1 MVCLTWRGVIKTP
14 MKETSPRKEAKQ
26 SRSKMTVNAIL
37 TATTQLLKDKGLKG
51 LTTSG
56 IIERAGVSVGSL
68 YQYFPS
74 KESILSVILKNQFS
88 SNVDEFVS
96 DLKSLNEK
104 ELTFDQAIEY
114 LVNTV
119 FDRFRVQSTIQ
130 KELMCSIL
138 TLNSLKFML
147 TNDEIVQEAVKTY
160 ISKYKDDIR
169 DNIDFDRSSFLF
181 QYMVKGLKFGV
192 IFSNK
197 EHMIDELKQDM
208 IELMICHFKKR
219 S

>member
-1 MVCLTWRGVIKTP
+1 

-68 YQYFPS
+68 YQYFLS
-74 KESILSVILKNQFS
+74 RESILSVILKNQFS
-88 SNVDEFVS
+88 SNVDEFVA

-104 ELTFDQAIEY
+104 ELTFEQAIEY

-119 FDRFRVQSTIQ
+119 FDRFRVQSTMQ
-130 KELMCSIL
+130 KELMYSIL

-160 ISKYKDDIR
+160 ISKYKGDIR
-169 DNIDFDRSSFLF
+169 DDIDFDWSSFLF

-197 EHMIDELKQDM
+197 ERMIDELKQDM

-219 S
+219 N

>member
-1 MVCLTWRGVIKTP
+1 

-88 SNVDEFVS
+88 SNVDEFVA

-104 ELTFDQAIEY
+104 ELTFEQAIEY

-119 FDRFRVQSTIQ
+119 FDRFRVQSTMQ
-130 KELMCSIL
+130 KELMYSIL

-160 ISKYKDDIR
+160 ISKYKDGIR
-169 DNIDFDRSSFLF
+169 DDIDFDRSSFLF

-197 EHMIDELKQDM
+197 ERMIDELKQDM

-219 S
+219 N